1 MKKIFTFRKGA
12 LLTLLVAAA
21 TVVNCSKNHNDEPEV
36 PTKIETPEHLS
47 DWTPQPKVDVA
58 QPYMAFATGST
69 SATTLSLTAVGA
81 TVTATDVW
89 VDTNNNGVFDE
100 GTDVKVT
107 DFSKPVTFK
116 VTDKVFT
123 VYGKVTELNATGNA
137 LTAADLR
144 SNEAL
149 TKLNIADNNLS
160 EKALLDL
167 VKSLPAATS
176 TAEVVLRKATDDGNT
191 VTEAVLIAAKERG
204 WQALKIEG
212 DKQVPDLP
220 ADTEAPKAGTI
231 TEATATAFNTVFVKW
246 TAAADNKTAAEK
258 LRYQVLYNVQGSG
271 EVKTS
276 ELTENTLELSLTGL
290 AEKTTYVVKV
300 KVMDEAGNATDY
312 EAKEVTTPAAPVTA
326 DTEAPKA
333 GAITEA
339 TATFNSLS
347 LKWTAATDNK
357 TAAEKLRYQVIYQ
370 VKGSGEVKTSELTAN
385 RLELTLKG
393 LPEKTT
399 YIVKVK
405 VLDEANNAAEYEA
418 KEVTTD
424 AASEDADTEAPKAG
438 TISSIKLKDSDKA
451 VVEWTPATDNKT
463 PQNELEY
470 WLSWINLSTN
480 EEGNSGSLTGVTK
493 YEITIT
499 PNTQYAVFISVWDKK
514 QNKTQYKQTSFY
526 SHDTKAPEMGTPSVS
541 SNETEATVSWR
552 EATDNITEKSKLSYQ
567 VCWIAESSGKENCSE
582 PLVGILNY
590 TIKNLTPN
598 TQYKVRLKVKDEAGN
613 ESVKEGHFITEGL
626 DTKHFIILA
635 VKNQPKEQQ
644 LTLGTETDSDR
655 KSVWVDVNNNGNYD
669 KNTDLLLKDS
679 NYLSFTPRHKV
690 YKVYGRVKSLE
701 CHPTNDLEKLDVRNN
716 ELLTTVRV
724 NGNALNENTFFPHNK
739 LEIIELRN
747 NDFTKIDFRNLPEL
761 KRLYLSGEKL
771 NSVDLSHNT
780 QLRIIQ
786 ITNSKITSLKLDK
799 NTALTNIVI
808 GNNEMLRAIST
819 NATYKEL
826 NNLEVVNC
834 KNLNSVN
841 FRFADM
847 PNLKYLSLEGTQ
859 CRNSIDTVKA
869 NYYIEKIILK
879 NTIISTASLK
889 YFIGRLPNTQGT
901 IILDDAKKTQ
911 EIIDLVGE
919 QKWNL
924 K

>member
-1 MKKIFTFRKGA
+1 MKEIINFRKGA

-21 TVVNCSKNHNDEPEV
+21 TVANCSKNHNDEPEV

-69 SATTLSLTAVGA
+69 SDTTLSLTAVGA

-89 VDTNNNGVFDE
+89 VDTNNNGIFD
-100 GTDVKVT
+100 GDDVKVT

-123 VYGKVTELNATGNA
+123 VYGKVTELNASGNA

-167 VKSLPAATS
+167 VKSLPTATS
-176 TAEVVLRKATDDGNT
+176 AAEVVLRKATDDGNT

-212 DKQVPDLP
+212 GKQVPDLP

-231 TEATATAFNTVFVKW
+231 TEATATAFNSVLVKW
-246 TAAADNKTAAEK
+246 TAATDNKTTAAK
-258 LRYQVLYNVQGSG
+258 LRYQVLYNVQGSD

-276 ELTENTLELSLTGL
+276 ELNENMLELTLTGL
-290 AEKTTYVVKV
+290 AEKTTYIVKV
-300 KVMDEAGNATDY
+300 KVMDEAGNATEY
-312 EAKEVTTPAAPVTA
+312 EAKEVTTGAAPADA
-326 DTEAPKA
+326 DTQAPKA
-333 GAITEA
+333 GTITEA
-339 TATFNSLS
+339 TATFNSVLV
-347 LKWTAATDNK
+347 KWTAATDNK
-357 TAAEKLRYQVIYQ
+357 TATENLRYQVLYE
-370 VKGSGEVKTSELTAN
+370 VKGSGEVETSPLSKNTFAFTLTG
-385 RLELTLKG
+385 LT
-393 LPEKTT
+393 PKTT
-399 YIVKVK
+399 YVVKVK
-405 VLDEANNAAEYEA
+405 VIDEANNATEYEA

-499 PNTQYAVFISVWDKK
+499 PNTKYALFLSVWDKK
-514 QNKTQYKQTSFY
+514 QNKTEYKQTSFY

-541 SNETEATVSWR
+541 ANETEATVSWR

-655 KSVWVDVNNNGNYD
+655 KSVWVDINNNGNYD

>member
-1 MKKIFTFRKGA
+1 MKEIINFRKGA

-21 TVVNCSKNHNDEPEV
+21 TVANCSKNHNDEPEV

-69 SATTLSLTAVGA
+69 SATTLSLSAVGSTA
-81 TVTATDVW
+81 TATDVW
-89 VDTNNNGVFDE
+89 VDTNNNGIFD
-100 GTDVKVT
+100 GDDVKVT

-123 VYGKVTELNATGNA
+123 VYGAVKELTATGNA
-137 LTAADLR
+137 LTAADVR

-149 TKLNIADNNLS
+149 TKLNVANNQLD
-160 EKALLDL
+160 EKALLNL
-167 VKSLPAATS
+167 VKSLPAATGT
-176 TAEVVLRKATDDGNT
+176 TAVVLQNTEGDGNM
-191 VTEAVLIAAKERG
+191 VDEAVLIAAKERG

-212 DKQVPDLP
+212 GSEVPDLP
-220 ADTEAPKAGTI
+220 ADKEAPKAGAI
-231 TEATATAFNTVFVKW
+231 TEATATAFNTVLVKW
-246 TAAADNKTAAEK
+246 TAATDNKTTAAK
-258 LRYQVLYNVQGSG
+258 LRYQVLYNVQGSD

-276 ELTENTLELSLTGL
+276 ALNENMLELTLTGL
-290 AEKTTYVVKV
+290 GEKTTYIIKV

-312 EAKEVTTPAAPVTA
+312 EAKEVTTPAAPITA

-370 VKGSGEVKTSELTAN
+370 VKGSGEVKTSPLSKNTFAFTLTG
-385 RLELTLKG
+385 LT
-393 LPEKTT
+393 PKTT
-399 YIVKVK
+399 YVVKVK
-405 VLDEANNAAEYEA
+405 VIDEANNATEYEA

-424 AASEDADTEAPKAG
+424 AAPEDADTEAPKAG

-499 PNTQYAVFISVWDKK
+499 PNTQYAVFLSVWDKK

-541 SNETEATVSWR
+541 ANETEATVSWR

-626 DTKHFIILA
+626 DSKHFIILA

-655 KSVWVDVNNNGNYD
+655 KSVWVDINNNGNYD

-716 ELLTTVRV
+716 ELLTTVRA

-859 CRNSIDTVKA
+859 CRDSIDTVKA

>member
-21 TVVNCSKNHNDEPEV
+21 TVANCSKSKDEPEV
-36 PTKIETPEHLS
+36 VPTKVETPEHLS

-69 SATTLSLTAVGA
+69 SDTTLSLTAVGSTA
-81 TVTATDVW
+81 TATDVW
-89 VDTNNNGVFDE
+89 VDTNNNGIFD
-100 GTDVKVT
+100 GDDVKVT

-123 VYGKVTELNATGNA
+123 VYGKVTELNASGNA
-137 LTAADLR
+137 LTAADVR

-176 TAEVVLRKATDDGNT
+176 AAEVVLRKATDDGNA
-191 VTEAVLIAAKERG
+191 VTEEVLKEAKKLS
-204 WQALKIEG
+204 WQTLKIEG
-212 DKQVPDLP
+212 NKQVPDLP
-220 ADTEAPKAGTI
+220 ADTQAPKAGTI

-246 TAAADNKTAAEK
+246 TAATDNKTAAEK
-258 LRYQVLYNVQGSG
+258 LRYQVLYNVQGSD

-276 ELTENTLELSLTGL
+276 EVKENMLELTLTGL
-290 AEKTTYVVKV
+290 A
-300 KVMDEAGNATDY
+300 
-312 EAKEVTTPAAPVTA
+312 
-326 DTEAPKA
+326 
-333 GAITEA
+333 
-339 TATFNSLS
+339 
-347 LKWTAATDNK
+347 
-357 TAAEKLRYQVIYQ
+357 
-370 VKGSGEVKTSELTAN
+370 
-385 RLELTLKG
+385 
-393 LPEKTT
+393 EKTT

-405 VLDEANNAAEYEA
+405 VLDEAGNATEYEAKEVTTGAAPADADTQAPKAGTITEATATFNSVLVKWTAATDNKTAAENLRYQVLYEVKGSGEVETSPLSKNTFAFTLTGLTPKTTYIIKVKVIDEANNATEYEA

-424 AASEDADTEAPKAG
+424 AAPEEEDKEAPKAG

-499 PNTQYAVFISVWDKK
+499 PNTQYAVFLSVWDKK

-541 SNETEATVSWR
+541 ANETEATVSWR

-655 KSVWVDVNNNGNYD
+655 KSVWVDINNNGNYD

-879 NTIISTASLK
+879 NTIIFTASLK

-911 EIIDLVGE
+911 EIIDLVRE